1 MKIPVWTLY
10 NRQWGKFLSGRMD
23 MDHFWE
29 NEFIVTAGYYSVSI
43 LCIVV
48 FLAVFELVTKYRN
61 WEEIKKGNISVA
73 MATGGKIFGVANIFR
88 HSINQ
93 HDSLLTMISWGVF
106 GFILLLIGYFIFECL
121 PPKFNIDKEIEHDN
135 RAVGLI
141 SMVISIGL
149 SYIIGAGI

>member
-1 MKIPVWTLY
+1 ME
-10 NRQWGKFLSGRMD
+10 
-23 MDHFWE
+23 HFWE
-29 NEFIVTAGYYSVSI
+29 NEYVVTAGYYSVAI
-43 LCIVV
+43 LCMVV

-61 WEEIKKGNISVA
+61 WDEIKKGNISVA

-106 GFILLLIGYFIFECL
+106 GFVLLLIGYFIFEFL
-121 PPKFNIDKEIEHDN
+121 TPKFNIDKEIEKDN

-141 SMVISIGL
+141 SMVISVGL